1 MGLTHRVDADSDSRE
16 HIPTAD
22 SPFYCF
28 STPPFR
34 LSFHLCLPRCTGYW
48 DSPGPVRRG
57 LRSGLAS
64 EALRVV
70 LCGVVVLPLFA
81 QGQHAMPSISSSP
94 QARRG
99 GGSSWK
105 LLGQYRALQRGDGT
119 THDQFT
125 GAGSFCILIRVPS
138 DSNDT
143 VHAYILYDRT
153 HRCAQQLQHRTYN
166 NDHACRAGRSPVRAQ
181 TTAREWGRGSR
192 AGDLSGRV
200 IK

>member
-1 MGLTHRVDADSDSRE
+1 MTLESTFRQPIRRFTVSRPPRSACRFTCVYRVV
-16 HIPTAD
+16 PL
-22 SPFYCF
+22 YWLLGF
-28 STPPFR
+28 S
-34 LSFHLCLPRCTGYW
+34 
-48 DSPGPVRRG
+48 GPRG

-99 GGSSWK
+99 GGSSCSGSVPG
-105 LLGQYRALQRGDGT
+105 LGLQRGDGTT

-143 VHAYILYDRT
+143 VHAYILMYDRT